1 MSLGPGL
8 ATTRNRSTTA
18 MDEQAKVHP
27 GRRDKRDL
35 LRRNFSAA
43 APNPKRCGDITEIP
57 TPVRASFTW
66 PRSRYLDLCGPRL
79 LACPM
84 SDYPDAS
91 WRTFRGGL
99 AVLCRATYRC
109 RCGGTS

>member
-35 LRRNFSAA
+35 LRNFSAA
-43 APNPKRCGDITEIP
+43 APNQKRCGDITEIP
-57 TPVRASFTW
+57 TGEGK
-66 PRSRYLDLCGPRL
+66 RYL
-79 LACPM
+79 A
-84 SDYPDAS
+84 
-91 WRTFRGGL
+91 
-99 AVLCRATYRC
+99 
-109 RCGGTS
+109 